1 MANKIMTV
9 DELTDKLNLALNSKT
24 LYVKGCFG
32 SPLNA
37 KNKQRYTTNLTYNKN
52 RAWIINAATDDTY
65 GFDCVNLVKGILWGW
80 NANKNSTYG
89 GAVYGTNG
97 VPDVNA
103 DGMIAKCENVSSNFD
118 NIVKGEFVWMQG
130 HCGIYIGNGQVIECT
145 PRWSNNVQ
153 ISNLGNTGNK
163 SGHYRMWVK
172 HGKLPWI
179 DYSSVSKA
187 PGTSQKTYTVV
198 KGDTLSKIGKNVGV
212 KWQTIAELNG
222 IKFPYIIRVGQ
233 VIKLP

>member
-1 MANKIMTV
+1 MTV
-9 DELTDKLNLALNSKT
+9 DEFIDKLNLALKSKT

-32 SPLNA
+32 APLNA
-37 KNKQRYTTNLTYNKN
+37 KNKQRYTNNLTYNKN

-80 NANKNSTYG
+80 NANKNSNYG
-89 GAVYGTNG
+89 GSAYGTNG

-103 DGMIAKCENVSSNFD
+103 DGMISKCENVSSNFD

-153 ISNLGNTGNK
+153 VSNCGNTGNK

-172 HGKLPWI
+172 HGKLPWV
-179 DYSSVSKA
+179 DYSSVAKVPEKS
-187 PGTSQKTYTVV
+187 SKTYTVV
-198 KGDTLSKIGKNVGV
+198 KGDTLSKIGKKVGI
-212 KWQTIAELNG
+212 KWQTIAEFNG